1 MVIVSIASYF
11 FKFHSTLSNCK
22 FVVFVTYEFLF
33 HSFLYSLFIHST
45 LLLIIWPENT
55 FYPDFIELHRMLF
68 NISIA
73 IYEWKWYVMACHF
86 RFHFAFT

>member
-33 HSFLYSLFIHST
+33 HSFLYILFIHGSPM
-45 LLLIIWPENT
+45 LILSCRNA

-68 NISIA
+68 NISIV

-86 RFHFAFT
+86 RFRFAFT